1 MLKKYNSNTVKSIT
15 TDIKILLEQNKF
27 IENKDFNLLN
37 VEEIKK
43 K

>member
-1 MLKKYNSNTVKSIT
+1 MLKKYNNLKSIT
-15 TDIKILLEQNKF
+15 IDIKILLEQNKF